1 MLRGQ
6 VAGKTKSILTLL
18 VGPLRSPE
26 EVMRL
31 FTKYHFLYLH
41 HTDDEALGV
50 CSPVDFHHHAS

>member
-18 VGPLRSPE
+18 VGLLRSP

-31 FTKYHFLYLH
+31 FTKHRFLYMH
-41 HTDDEALGV
+41 HTDDEALSV
-50 CSPVDFHHHAS
+50 CSPVDFHHYAN